1 MAIPNTR
8 RFFVPPAALRG
19 DEVQLTDQELARQLA
34 RVLRLGPGD
43 ELLLLDGAGQ
53 ACVVELTALGRATVA
68 ARVLRREAAGGEP
81 PVAASVYLGLM
92 RPERFEWALQKCVEL
107 GARRITP
114 VLFARSLPADRADG
128 RKLERW
134 RRIAREAA
142 EQACRGLLPEVA
154 APLPFAAACAEAALA
169 ERAIILWEQE
179 APHLRSALR
188 AAPRPASVAILS
200 GPVGGITR
208 DELTAAGEHGIMPAS
223 LGPRIL
229 RAETAP
235 IAALAALMY
244 ELEAEG

>member
-8 RFFVPPAALRG
+8 RFFVPPAALQG
-19 DEVQLTDQELARQLA
+19 DEVQLTDQGLAHQLA

-53 ACVVELTALGRATVA
+53 ACVVELTAVGRDTVA
-68 ARVLRREAAGGEP
+68 GRVVRREPAGGEP
-81 PVAASVYLGLM
+81 PVAVSVYLGLM

-107 GARRITP
+107 GARRLTP
-114 VLFARSLPADRADG
+114 VLFARSLPADRADDH
-128 RKLERW
+128 KLERW

-154 APLPFAAACAEAALA
+154 GPLPFAAACAEAARA
-169 ERAIILWEQE
+169 ERAIMLWEQE
-179 APHLRSALR
+179 APHLRAALR

-200 GPVGGITR
+200 GPVGGITP

-235 IAALAALMY
+235 VAALAALMY
-244 ELEAEG
+244 ELEEQG